1 MLWLPPTTR
10 RRFLSSSLAAG
21 LGMAFSPGRQR
32 IFGAEAATPNAT
44 SPKAKACILVW
55 LNGGPSHID
64 TFDPKPGAKTN
75 GPFAAIDTAVPGMRL
90 CEHLPKLA
98 QQAGRFALIRSM
110 TSKEEDHDRAYRLLH
125 TGAEPNDTVDMPS
138 LGAVITHEQP
148 SDGDLP
154 AFVSIQGD
162 SAGAGF
168 LGLEYAPL
176 IINDLDNPVVN
187 IAVPEGI
194 DEPRQLR
201 RLRALESLNKGFA
214 KRADSDLTAD
224 SERLTAKAL
233 RFQRSPSLK
242 AFQIGE
248 EPEGTL
254 ERYGAVGD
262 TPLFGKSCIMA
273 RRLIEQG
280 VRFVEVRLDG
290 WDTHDNNFAQVGG
303 LLGQLDPALAALIAD
318 LADRNLL
325 DETLV
330 ACIGEFGRTPK
341 INPQNGRD
349 HWAHAFSA
357 LVAGGGIRGGQ
368 VIGATDAEGAEVS
381 DRPVSVSDL
390 FATLLTAKGLDPA
403 RQVTTPQGRPIKIA
417 DKGQVVQ
424 ELFR

>member
-10 RRFLSSSLAAG
+10 RGFLGSSLAAG
-21 LGMAFSPGRQR
+21 LGLAFSPGMQR
-32 IFGAEAATPNAT
+32 IFGAEGS
-44 SPKAKACILVW
+44 SPTAKACILVW

-75 GPFAAIDTAVPGMRL
+75 GPFKAIGAAAPGMQF

-98 QQAGRFALIRSM
+98 EQAGRLALIRSM

-125 TGAEPNDTVDMPS
+125 TGSEPNETVDMPS
-138 LGAVITHEQP
+138 LGAVLTRERP

-154 AFVSIQGD
+154 GFVSIQGE

-168 LGLEYAPL
+168 LGLEYAPFV
-176 IINDLDNPVVN
+176 IDDLDNPVAN
-187 IAVPEGI
+187 IALPEGI
-194 DEPRQLR
+194 DLARQSR
-201 RLRALESLNKGFA
+201 RLRALESLNHGFA
-214 KRADSDLTAD
+214 RRADSERVAD
-224 SERLTAKAL
+224 NGRLTAKAL
-233 RFQRSPSLK
+233 RFQRSPALN
-242 AFQIGE
+242 AFQLGD
-248 EPEGTL
+248 EPSSVL
-254 ERYGAVGD
+254 EAYGAVGD
-262 TPLFGKSCIMA
+262 TPQFGKSCIMA

-290 WDTHDNNFAQVGG
+290 WDTHDNNFATVAE
-303 LLGQLDPALAALIAD
+303 LLGQLDPALAALLAD
-318 LADRNLL
+318 LSDRGLL

-330 ACIGEFGRTPK
+330 VCLGEFGRTPK

-357 LVAGGGIRGGQ
+357 LIAGGGVRGGQ
-368 VIGATDAEGAEVS
+368 VIGATDAEGAEVI

-403 RQVTTPQGRPIKIA
+403 KQYVTPEGRPIRIA
-417 DKGQVVQ
+417 DKGQVVH